1 MTSTSA
7 KRVARVKLSLTK
19 RAIDALEP
27 ADKPWIAWD
36 DKLTGFGVKIHPS
49 GIKSFIVNYRAGD
62 GGRRAPNKRVVIG
75 RCDRISAEKARRLAH
90 QTLGEVAGGG
100 DPAAERAEARAMP
113 LLREAAEEFIKANP
127 GRAESTDKT
136 YRTYYRRY
144 LGDWLDRPLDAITR
158 RDVEER
164 FNRLTE
170 DRDWSTANRAISLLR
185 SAYRRPCV
193 DIEGLRGP
201 VDLWLA
207 GGGKFHPIRRRQIP
221 SPAEVLPCWRA
232 GIEVAVE
239 SPMMRD
245 ALWFGM
251 YTGMRL
257 REVLRLHWERVDR
270 KALLFR
276 VEETKTGA
284 PLELPITRQLEVIL
298 EHRWE
303 DSGELPAGWVFPSP
317 ARDDIPLS
325 NLGHLYADITKA
337 GGAKFWYHALR
348 NCFITVAERDL
359 MLPGTL
365 TKRLVN
371 HAPPRDVTEGYA
383 AAWTIAQLREPAQR
397 VADRINALMNGD
409 GTDLVALP
417 RLAAGGA

>member
-1 MTSTSA
+1 MTNPSR

-27 ADKPWIAWD
+27 QDKPWIAWD
-36 DKLTGFGVKIHPS
+36 DKITGFGVKVHPS

-62 GGRRAPNKRVVIG
+62 GGRKAPNKRVVIA
-75 RCDRISAEKARRLAH
+75 RCGKISVENARREARKMI
-90 QTLGEVAGGG
+90 GEVAGGG

-113 LLREAAEEFIKANP
+113 SLKDAAEDFLKANP
-127 GRAESTDKT
+127 NRTAETDKT
-136 YRTYYRRY
+136 YRSYYRRY
-144 LGDWLDRPLDAITR
+144 LGDWLGRPLDGISR
-158 RDVEER
+158 RDVEDR
-164 FNRLTE
+164 FNLLTE
-170 DRDWSTANRAISLLR
+170 TRDWSTANRAISLLR

-193 DIEGLRGP
+193 DLEGLRNP

-207 GGGKFHPIRRRQIP
+207 AGGKFHPMRRRQIP
-221 SPAEVLPCWRA
+221 PPEEVLPRWRA
-232 GIEVAVE
+232 GIEATVE

-245 ALWFGM
+245 ALRFGL

-257 REVLRLHWERVDR
+257 REVLRLQWDRVDR
-270 KALLFR
+270 EEAVFR
-276 VEETKTGA
+276 VDETKTGA
-284 PLELPITRQLEVIL
+284 PLALPVTRQLAAIFER
-298 EHRWE
+298 RWE
-303 DSGELPAGWVFPSP
+303 DCGTLPSGWVFPSP
-317 ARDDIPLS
+317 ARSDIPLS
-325 NLGHLYADITKA
+325 NLGHLYAGITEA

-359 MLPGTL
+359 MLPHTL

-397 VADRINALMNGD
+397 IADRIELLMKGQAPEAE
-409 GTDLVALP
+409 TS
-417 RLAAGGA
+417 